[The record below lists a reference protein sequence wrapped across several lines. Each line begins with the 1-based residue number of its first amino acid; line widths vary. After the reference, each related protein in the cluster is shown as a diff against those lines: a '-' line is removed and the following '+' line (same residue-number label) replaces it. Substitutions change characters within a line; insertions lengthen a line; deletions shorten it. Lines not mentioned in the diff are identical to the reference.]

1 MSDTEQPEA
10 DQPVHV
16 QPMVYEPPKLIV
28 YGRVSRLTRGS
39 TGNIPDTGGG
49 SVGSHG

>member
-39 TGNIPDTGGG
+39 GG
-49 SVGSHG
+49 SQADAVMGSMNPSG